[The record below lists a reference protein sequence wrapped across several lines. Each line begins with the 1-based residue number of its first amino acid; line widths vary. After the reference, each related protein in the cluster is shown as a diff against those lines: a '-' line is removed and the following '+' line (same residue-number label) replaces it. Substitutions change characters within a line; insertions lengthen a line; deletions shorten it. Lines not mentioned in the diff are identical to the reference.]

1 MKEKKN
7 RLSKLSIVAFVIVCF
22 CLVSIT
28 TQHSQAQTLGASNNT
43 SFIGIVWNYFFPTP
57 ANNSNLTGDDPD
69 PTPTPTPTFGEA
81 TPRPTLPPCGVV
93 RCSDSR

>member
-22 CLVSIT
+22 CLVSVT

-43 SFIGIVWNYFFPTP
+43 SFIGIVLNYFFPAP
-57 ANNSNLTGDDPD
+57 ADDSNLTGDDPD
-69 PTPTPTPTFGEA
+69 PTPTPKIGIIEAPTPPECGRRN
-81 TPRPTLPPCGVV
+81 RPLCV
-93 RCSDSR
+93 